1 MSMAATGPGAGFG
14 CALAR
19 TGIGYR
25 ALRPTVYADMA
36 MARLRSTATDT
47 ALERVLEAARKAA
60 GNILAETSRWTD
72 TASAPVAGVDAP
84 ILRNDQIR
92 LLSALPGRA
101 PN

>member
-1 MSMAATGPGAGFG
+1 MVATGPGAGFG

-19 TGIGYR
+19 TGIAYR
-25 ALRPTVYADMA
+25 ALQPTTYADMA
-36 MARLRSTATDT
+36 IARLRSTATDT
-47 ALERVLEAARKAA
+47 TLERVLEAAPKAA
-60 GNILAETSRWTD
+60 GNMIAGTSQWTD
-72 TASAPVAGVDAP
+72 TASAPVPGVHAP